1 MFSQFKIF
9 PIPMHQPSEIEKQ
22 LNQFLCMHKVLT
34 FQKEFRVEQ
43 DRNYVCF
50 VVEYLTNNQVP
61 TEHVI
66 KEPVSTQKDTYNP
79 TQQANQIDYKEILT
93 PDEFQLFL
101 QLKDWRKKMGEKL
114 NGVPL
119 YTIFTNEQF
128 SKICQKR
135 VKTKSD
141 LQKINGVGEGKVN
154 NYGDTVI
161 KMVSDYFKEDA
172 PSEDN
177 KEKKGET

>member
-1 MFSQFKIF
+1 MFSQSKIF

-34 FQKEFRVEQ
+34 IQKEFRVEQ

-61 TEHVI
+61 TE
-66 KEPVSTQKDTYNP
+66 
-79 TQQANQIDYKEILT
+79 QANQIDYKEILT

-128 SKICQKR
+128 SNICQKR